1 MFATVSMVSG
11 YLLADSF
18 FQKACW
24 ISHFFYLCDIR
35 IAFFKATFVGCL
47 VSERESALGSIPV
60 GVARCHHGRRTLR
73 TFGGYEAQ
81 HRKCLE
87 IMMPR
92 LRHSPR
98 SFQRLVM
105 LAKHNTRIHCRFSLR
120 TWNVII
126 MVLLMAEILPTTQFY
141 HSLSQYFFRVYTY
154 IITSL
159 NNSDIS
165 VMVSVFVHQMSAPG
179 SPGGDP
185 LGPTNRQVRA
195 SGTHRHES

>member
-1 MFATVSMVSG
+1 MPCFRTG
-11 YLLADSF
+11 E
-18 FQKACW
+18 
-24 ISHFFYLCDIR
+24 
-35 IAFFKATFVGCL
+35 CL
-47 VSERESALGSIPV
+47 GFNTSWRC
-60 GVARCHHGRRTLR
+60 RCHHGRRTLR

-195 SGTHRHES
+195 SGTHRHESWWQRLSHLLHLPEAKFAVPECQRGSCVT